1 MRGRKKKGTIYA
13 IHRQMATSE
22 QVLSE
27 TVALVRECLA
37 DGKLDASEILRI
49 GVFVAQKAN
58 VLRGLTGPQKKE
70 FVLKAVQKALESAVP
85 AERRE
90 QVGYTTAL
98 QVLPTVLDIA
108 VAAAHGKLALKR
120 VSADCLVGCFGGL
133 WRLRAQPAAA
143 AQLVVREVASAVVEP
158 VRKPEPVPETK
169 STPPSD
175 ASPESVPQPKDESP
189 PKESPK
195 EPSPQASAEEAPL
208 EIRPPEAVVE
218 ESPSTATEEAHL
230 TPVAEEQ

>member
-1 MRGRKKKGTIYA
+1 MRGRKKRGTNYA
-13 IHRQMATSE
+13 TPRQMATSE

-37 DGKLDASEILRI
+37 DGKLDASEILRV

-58 VLRGLTGPQKKE
+58 AFRDMSGPKKKE
-70 FVLKAVQKALESAVP
+70 FVLEAVKKALETAVP

-120 VSADCLVGCFGGL
+120 VSAGCLAGCFGGL
-133 WRLRAQPAAA
+133 WGLRAQPAAA
-143 AQLVVREVASAVVEP
+143 AQLVVREVASVVMEP
-158 VRKPEPVPETK
+158 EPKPELK
-169 STPPSD
+169 AIPPSD
-175 ASPESVPQPKDESP
+175 ANPEAVPPPKDESP
-189 PKESPK
+189 LKESPK
-195 EPSPQASAEEAPL
+195 EPTPQASVEEAPL
-208 EIRPPEAVVE
+208 EIRPPEAASE
-218 ESPSTATEEAHL
+218 ESPSIAIEASRL
-230 TPVAEEQ
+230 TPVAEEL